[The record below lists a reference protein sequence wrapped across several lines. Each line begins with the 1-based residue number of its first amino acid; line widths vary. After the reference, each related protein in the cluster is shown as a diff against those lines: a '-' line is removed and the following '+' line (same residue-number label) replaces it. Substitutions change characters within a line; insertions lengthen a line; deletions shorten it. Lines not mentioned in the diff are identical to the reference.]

1 MEDNQKKYLDKVIS
15 LLVRDTVFDYEKEKV
30 YTSFSPPLF
39 PSFLSSSFFFSL
51 FYKYCEHTYGIV
63 YTEIDYVWYQYRN
76 IIKDKLRNNER

>member
-1 MEDNQKKYLDKVIS
+1 
-15 LLVRDTVFDYEKEKV
+15 V

-63 YTEIDYVWYQYRN
+63 YTEIDYVWYQ
-76 IIKDKLRNNER
+76 